1 MMRALRSVG
10 MTAFVAHMALWES
23 RQDAATAAETLHLT
37 TGWQPTACRT
47 RVNYAR
53 AILKAGLRR
62 AALERV
68 AGRLAGGRCNPRSGP
83 PPAARLI
90 LRPPGQP

>member
-1 MMRALRSVG
+1 MTEDQMMRALRSVG
-10 MTAFVAHMALWES
+10 MTAFVAHMAVWES
-23 RQDAATAAETLHLT
+23 RQDAATAAEALHLT

-47 RVNYAR
+47 RVSYAR

-68 AGRLAGGRCNPRSGP
+68 AGAVRVDDATRDQARRL
-83 PPAARLI
+83 
-90 LRPPGQP
+90 LRG